1 MNPEEIKVI
10 IENAIPDSIVNV
22 EGDGTHFEAI
32 IISSEF
38 QGKGLVEQHQMV
50 YKALGESMSDIHALS
65 LKTYTP
71 EQWKQ
76 VK

>member
-10 IENAIPDSIVNV
+10 IENAIPGSIVNV

-50 YKALGESMSDIHALS
+50 YKALGESMSYIHALS